1 MSFVQHCTDA
11 SAALLA
17 LSTHLEVMEKDILEL
32 ESTRNST
39 ALIAKIVADLFVAK
53 DHIDELL
60 HRHIPSVAQEE
71 PSVALAMRIALQ
83 ELTKR
88 YWGIRDDLEILTKT
102 ADRRAVRPIAP
113 VLQFGPRVAGRAAA
127 RPRASSGRGL

>member
-11 SAALLA
+11 SASLLA

-32 ESTRNST
+32 ETTRDST
-39 ALIAKIVADLFVAK
+39 ALIAKIVADLFAAK
-53 DHIDELL
+53 DLTDDLL
-60 HRHIPSVAQEE
+60 HRYIPSVADEE

-88 YWGIRDDLEILTKT
+88 YWGVRDDLEILTKT
-102 ADRRAVRPIAP
+102 ADRRVARPSAP
-113 VLQFGPRVAGRAAA
+113 VLQFVRGGRASGRQRAA
-127 RPRASSGRGL
+127 SGRGL

>member
-32 ESTRNST
+32 ETSRNST
-39 ALIAKIVADLFVAK
+39 ALIAKIVADLFATK
-53 DHIDELL
+53 DLSDDLL
-60 HRHIPSVAQEE
+60 HSHIPSVANEE

-83 ELTKR
+83 ELQKR
-88 YWGIRDDLEILTKT
+88 YWGVRDDLEILTKT
-102 ADRRAVRPIAP
+102 TNPRTVRKVAP
-113 VLQFGPRVAGRAAA
+113 VLLFARHGRTAPRRAQAA
-127 RPRASSGRGL
+127 SGKGH